1 MISGGSMDCMAFQ
14 QFKLLTYMF
23 PSTCALGFKQVQRNG
38 GNIDATK
45 ADTRTYRNDGSENF

>member
-38 GNIDATK
+38 GDIDATK